1 MITAFIFLF
10 ILLSKH
16 TIIMYRDCGYN
27 SICGNNNR
35 ELIIYNRNLHTSGN
49 NNMIQLGT
57 EKKSE

>member
-1 MITAFIFLF
+1 
-10 ILLSKH
+10 
-16 TIIMYRDCGYN
+16 MYRDCGYN